1 VPKVFVEMYLRPPL
15 EDQLFEVLREAGY
28 EPRRGERHEERSVEA
43 IELVL
48 RVVDDIGREAA
59 LLLLGVAASWV
70 RRRMSARA
78 AARGARVRVL
88 YGPDGDVAREVTIDE
103 PDEA

>member
-1 VPKVFVEMYLRPPL
+1 MPEVVLEMYLRPPL
-15 EDQLFEVLREAGY
+15 EDQLFEALREAGY
-28 EPRRGERHEERSVEA
+28 DPRRGDVREERTVA
-43 IELVL
+43 PIELVL

-59 LLLLGVAASWV
+59 LALLGVVARWV

-88 YGPDGDVAREVTIDE
+88 YGPDGEVAREVVIDE
-103 PDEA
+103 PGQQ